1 MNNTKK
7 TNNTK
12 AQEANTKSKTVKLFR
27 KIMPELMAK
36 LEEEARK
43 TDDVIVLHHVD
54 TKMKRRNPKRY
65 SEFRLSDV
73 VPMLRRQH
81 ISFHNKGRKHTCRHN
96 TRIAEA
102 MTSKNGA
109 RRFKGSCIVI
119 TNKHCS
125 IKCASCKMA
134 AQIIGCSR
142 QLVSQ
147 VLSENPRYH
156 SYTTAHGWSIT
167 LI

>member
-1 MNNTKK
+1 MK
-7 TNNTK
+7 TNTNN
-12 AQEANTKSKTVKLFR
+12 ANTKSKTVKLFR

-81 ISFHNKGRKHTCRHN
+81 ISFHNKGRKHTRRHN
-96 TRIAEA
+96 ARIAEA
-102 MTSKNGA
+102 MTSTNGA
-109 RRFKGSCIVI
+109 QRFKGRCIVI

-134 AQIIGCSR
+134 AQIIGCSK

-147 VLSENPRYH
+147 VLSDNPRYH
-156 SYTTAHGWSIT
+156 SYTTAHGWTIT

>member
-1 MNNTKK
+1 MNNT
-7 TNNTK
+7 N
-12 AQEANTKSKTVKLFR
+12 NTKSKTVKLFR
-27 KIMPELMAK
+27 KIMPDLMAK

-54 TKMKRRNPKRY
+54 TKMKRRSPKRY

-81 ISFHNKGRKHTCRHN
+81 ISLHNKGRKHTRRHN

-109 RRFKGSCIVI
+109 QRFKGRCIVI

-156 SYTTAHGWSIT
+156 SYTTAHGWAIE

>member
-7 TNNTK
+7 TNSTK
-12 AQEANTKSKTVKLFR
+12 TQEANNKSKTIKLFR
-27 KIMPELMAK
+27 KIMPDLMAK
-36 LEEEARK
+36 LEEEALK

-54 TKMKRRNPKRY
+54 TKMKRRNPQRY
-65 SEFRLSDV
+65 SQFNYEDV

-81 ISFHNKGRKHTCRHN
+81 ISLHNKGRKHTRRHN
-96 TRIAEA
+96 ARIAEA

-109 RRFKGSCIVI
+109 LRFKGRCIVI

-134 AQIIGCSR
+134 AQIIGCSK

-147 VLSENPRYH
+147 VLSDNPRYH
-156 SYTTAHGWSIT
+156 SYTTAHGWAIE

>member
-1 MNNTKK
+1 MKKNT
-7 TNNTK
+7 TESK
-12 AQEANTKSKTVKLFR
+12 AQAANNKSKTIKLFR
-27 KIMPELMAK
+27 KIMPDLMAK

-43 TDDVIVLHHVD
+43 TNDVIVLHHVD
-54 TKMKRRNPKRY
+54 TKMKRRSPKRY

-81 ISFHNKGRKHTCRHN
+81 ISFHNKGRKHTRRHN

-109 RRFKGSCIVI
+109 QRFKGRCIVI

-147 VLSENPRYH
+147 VLSDNPRYH
-156 SYTTAHGWSIT
+156 SYTTARGWSIA

>member
-1 MNNTKK
+1 MSALIVAMTKGKKTHMNNTKK
-7 TNNTK
+7 ANNTK
-12 AQEANTKSKTVKLFR
+12 AQEANNKSKTVKLFR
-27 KIMPELMAK
+27 NIMPELMAK

-81 ISFHNKGRKHTCRHN
+81 ISFHNKGRKHTRRHN
-96 TRIAEA
+96 ARIAEA

-109 RRFKGSCIVI
+109 RRFKGRCIVI

-142 QLVSQ
+142 QLVS
-147 VLSENPRYH
+147 
-156 SYTTAHGWSIT
+156 
-167 LI
+167 

>member
-7 TNNTK
+7 ANNTK
-12 AQEANTKSKTVKLFR
+12 AQAANNKSKTVKLFR
-27 KIMPELMAK
+27 NIMPELMAK

-81 ISFHNKGRKHTCRHN
+81 ISFHNKGRKHTRRHN
-96 TRIAEA
+96 ARIAEA

-109 RRFKGSCIVI
+109 QRFKGRCIVI

-147 VLSENPRYH
+147 VLSDNPRYH
-156 SYTTAHGWSIT
+156 SYTTAHGWAIT

>member
-1 MNNTKK
+1 MKKNT
-7 TNNTK
+7 TESK
-12 AQEANTKSKTVKLFR
+12 AQVANNKSKTVKLFR
-27 KIMPELMAK
+27 KIMPDLMAK
-36 LEEEARK
+36 LEKEALK
-43 TDDVIVLHHVD
+43 TNDVIVLHHVD
-54 TKMKRRNPKRY
+54 TKMKRRSPKRY

-81 ISFHNKGRKHTCRHN
+81 ISFHNKGRKHTRRHN
-96 TRIAEA
+96 ARISEA

-109 RRFKGSCIVI
+109 QRFKGRCIVI

-156 SYTTAHGWSIT
+156 SYTTAHGWSIE